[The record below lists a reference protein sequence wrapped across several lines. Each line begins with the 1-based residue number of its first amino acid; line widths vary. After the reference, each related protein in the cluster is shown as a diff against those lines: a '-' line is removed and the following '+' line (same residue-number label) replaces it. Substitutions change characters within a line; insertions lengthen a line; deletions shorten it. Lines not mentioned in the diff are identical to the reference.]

1 MSSIEKSYYIEML
14 RSFNLFMK
22 VNYIANS
29 FIRLCYRILLLFCRH
44 RMLEDSATQFKHDGL
59 STLIF
64 NPPRI
69 EKHHLFTKILVPTW
83 IIKLKA
89 TLDHRVTQVT
99 YCNSSSS
106 VVVRKQFYIFN
117 SFLKTTRLIVT
128 NLSVNKLYDERNL
141 NHECK
146 GSTTH
151 KRRQIRKKADFKKNL
166 FLYKQNFLMYEY
178 DTHESFYQNCE
189 IQGPL
194 ALFMHGLV
202 HALGWGQF
210 HHIVKMY

>member
-14 RSFNLFMK
+14 RSFNFFMK

-44 RMLEDSATQFKHDGL
+44 RMLEDSATRFKHDGL
-59 STLIF
+59 SALIF

-151 KRRQIRKKADFKKNL
+151 KQRHIHK
-166 FLYKQNFLMYEY
+166 
-178 DTHESFYQNCE
+178 TSFSLLPNKT
-189 IQGPL
+189 
-194 ALFMHGLV
+194 F
-202 HALGWGQF
+202 
-210 HHIVKMY
+210 